1 MIYFARVRRVTG
13 VKAGGSLHIFKTSS
27 VFKSLT
33 SKPLWVNVVAGIVLL
48 LLLLLLFLGSLAL
61 LTRHGKTMKIP
72 SVTGMSYADAKKT
85 LESQGF
91 EVQIQDSAYYDT
103 MPPLQVVK
111 QFPESDE
118 LVKVNRTVF
127 LTINRAEAP
136 FINMPNL
143 VSMSFR
149 NADMILRQYGLKLED
164 TVFKPDFARNSVL
177 QQLYKGENIKPGTQ
191 IQQGSAITLVLGNGI
206 GGEAFIVPDLF
217 GLSYQEAKSRLDSA
231 GLILGAVVPDKEV
244 RDTTGAYVYKQSP
257 EQFNDEKKPN
267 PIHRGQSIDIWLG
280 AQRPERKADSVSAN
294 GGTPQSPGG
303 ANQY

>member
-1 MIYFARVRRVTG
+1 M
-13 VKAGGSLHIFKTSS
+13 
-27 VFKSLT
+27 FKSLT
-33 SKPLWVNVVAGIVLL
+33 SKPLWVNIVAGIVLL

-61 LTRHGKTMKIP
+61 LTRHGKNMKIP
-72 SVTGMSYADAKKT
+72 AVTGMSFADAKKT

-91 EVQIQDSAYYDT
+91 DVQIQDSVYSDT
-103 MPPLQVVK
+103 MQPLQVVK

-127 LTINRAEAP
+127 LTINRAQAP

-143 VSMSFR
+143 VSMTFR

-177 QQLYKGENIKPGTQ
+177 QQLYKGEDIKPGAQ
-191 IQQGSAITLVLGNGI
+191 IQQGSGITLVLGNGI
-206 GGEAFIVPDLF
+206 SGASFIVPDLF
-217 GLSYQEAKSRLDSA
+217 GLTYQQAKSRLDSA
-231 GLILGAVVPDKEV
+231 GLILGSVVSDKDI

-267 PIHRGQSIDIWLG
+267 PIHPGQSIDIWLG
-280 AQRPERKADSVSAN
+280 AQRPIRKADSTDAGV
-294 GGTPQSPGG
+294 PPPGG
-303 ANQY
+303 GGY